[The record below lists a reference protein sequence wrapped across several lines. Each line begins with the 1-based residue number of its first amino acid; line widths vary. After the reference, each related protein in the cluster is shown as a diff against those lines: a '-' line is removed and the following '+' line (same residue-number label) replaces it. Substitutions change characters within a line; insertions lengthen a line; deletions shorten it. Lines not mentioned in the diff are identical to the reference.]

1 MKTVH
6 CVRAVFQALA
16 GVPGV
21 TRAEV
26 QVGQADIDVAGA
38 LSEEALARALDV
50 VGYRLKGVRAAPR
63 ALPVIG
69 DERLVD

>member
-26 QVGQADIDVAGA
+26 QPGRAEIEVVGP
-38 LSEEALARALDV
+38 LSEEALAHALDM
-50 VGYRLKGVRAAPR
+50 VGYRLTGVRPAPR
-63 ALPVIG
+63 TLPLLG
-69 DERLVD
+69 GE